1 MYAPSLMLTDSPIVA
16 HPRTTPIWSAV
27 SDGVEAAI
35 EALFDCAAA
44 GGMVTIDVDQ
54 AIDAAH

>member
-1 MYAPSLMLTDSPIVA
+1 MLTDSPIVA